1 MNEIAARGS
10 RRSFGV
16 SPGAQTATTSP
27 FLTTGEIEFPSK
39 WKALPFFVF
48 FSLTPRSRIATTT
61 PGVLEEHAG
70 TPRVRPI
77 YISGGWRGGGWE
89 GVSQFCSRSSKRL
102 KMPSACDL
110 CLRVRKRGCVSECA
124 LHYHQPRRELSIFI
138 FFLFSSFFFFFE
150 PLLRPPRNAYSL
162 VLCRAC

>member
-39 WKALPFFVF
+39 WKALAFFVF

-110 CLRVRKRGCVSECA
+110 CLQYGNGDACRNARSITTSPEGNF
-124 LHYHQPRRELSIFI
+124 LSSSSSSSL
-138 FFLFSSFFFFFE
+138 LFSSFLSRYFV
-150 PLLRPPRNAYSL
+150 PRVMHIL
-162 VLCRAC
+162 